1 RPAGVSEEPSVSL
14 LTPRAVRSPFA
25 PGGDAPR
32 EEDLSRCVHCG
43 LCLMS
48 CPTFVETG
56 LEPESPRGR
65 IYLIRAIQERRAP
78 LTEAAVQHLEL
89 CLGCRNCEAVC
100 PSGVPYGRIIEHTR
114 AEIMSTSPE
123 RSASYRLRARILR
136 ALFPYPRRIAAL
148 AALLRLYEASG

>member
-1 RPAGVSEEPSVSL
+1 MPMTRREPCRPAGLCDLRELGVSL
-14 LTPRAVRSPFA
+14 LKPSAIDPALATS
-25 PGGDAPR
+25 GDAPR

-65 IYLIRAIQERRAP
+65 IYLIRAVQEGRIP
-78 LTEAAVQHLEL
+78 MSDTVVEHLDL

-100 PSGVPYGRIIEHTR
+100 PS
-114 AEIMSTSPE
+114 
-123 RSASYRLRARILR
+123 
-136 ALFPYPRRIAAL
+136 
-148 AALLRLYEASG
+148 